1 MYNEDDKENKI
12 LNIVLRI
19 VTVIVIILGII
30 VSVATIRLCAID
42 RKSDNNQF
50 IKVSNGYHG
59 HYDVLYDK
67 DTHVMYV
74 DAGRGGFTLMVD
86 EDGNPKIYDES
97 QD

>member
-12 LNIVLRI
+12 LNMVLRI
-19 VTVIVIILGII
+19 VAAIVLILSIIA
-30 VSVATIRLCAID
+30 SVALCGND
-42 RKSDNNQF
+42 RKDDNNQF

-74 DAGRGGFTLMVD
+74 DSGRGGFTLMED
-86 EDGNPKIYDES
+86 EYGNPKIYKDI
-97 QD
+97 